1 MLGGRLTI
9 KTVAPR
15 ARAKFITGNGNADK
29 KAVMAAVRA
38 LFPQT
43 QQGWD
48 DNAIDALVIALMA
61 REELDVVK
69 EYVA

>member
-1 MLGGRLTI
+1 
-9 KTVAPR
+9 
-15 ARAKFITGNGNADK
+15 
-29 KAVMAAVRA
+29 MAAVRA

-69 EYVA
+69 VYA